1 MLTDSDSMA
10 TKPSRILTQSKP
22 GAGITLWLGLS
33 FLVVLF
39 DQLSKF
45 AIAQG
50 FREGELRRITSF
62 FDLTL
67 AYNRGAAF
75 SFLAGESGWQRYA
88 FIALGVVAV
97 IFVLYQLKRNA
108 GKTLFCW
115 SLALILGG
123 AIGNLIDR
131 VLAGKVVD
139 FLLFHWENHGFPAF
153 NLADSALTLGVIL
166 FILDEF
172 RRVNK

>member
-1 MLTDSDSMA
+1 MA
-10 TKPSRILTQSKP
+10 TKPTRIPTQSKSTP
-22 GAGITLWLGLS
+22 GIAAWLGLS
-33 FLVVLF
+33 FIVVLL
-39 DQLSKF
+39 DQIIKIT
-45 AIAQG
+45 IARS
-50 FREGELRRITSF
+50 FHEGELRRISSF

-88 FIALGVVAV
+88 FIALAIVAA

-123 AIGNLIDR
+123 ALGNLVDR
-131 VLAGKVVD
+131 VLSGRVVD
-139 FLLFHWENHGFPAF
+139 FLLFHWESHSFPAF

-166 FILDEF
+166 FILDEL

>member
-1 MLTDSDSMA
+1 MA
-10 TKPSRILTQSKP
+10 TKPTRILTQPKS
-22 GAGITLWLGLS
+22 GSGILPWLGLS
-33 FLVVLF
+33 FIVVLL
-39 DQLSKF
+39 DQISKVAMARSF
-45 AIAQG
+45 H
-50 FREGELRRITSF
+50 ESESHRITSF

-75 SFLAGESGWQRYA
+75 SFLAGESGWQRYI
-88 FIALGVVAV
+88 FIALAIVAA

-108 GKTLFCW
+108 GKTMFRW
-115 SLALILGG
+115 ALALILGG

-139 FLLFHWENHGFPAF
+139 FLLFHWENHSFPAF

>member
-1 MLTDSDSMA
+1 MA
-10 TKPSRILTQSKP
+10 TKPNRIPTQSGP
-22 GAGITLWLGLS
+22 GPNIALWLGLS
-33 FLVVLF
+33 FIVVLL
-39 DQLSKF
+39 DQISKITITRSF
-45 AIAQG
+45 H
-50 FREGELRRITSF
+50 EGEIKQFTSF

-88 FIALGVVAV
+88 FIALAVVAV
-97 IFVLYQLKRNA
+97 VFVLYQLKRNA
-108 GKTLFCW
+108 GKTMFCW

-123 AIGNLIDR
+123 AVGNLIDR

-139 FLLFHWENHGFPAF
+139 FLLFHWESHSFPAF

>member
-1 MLTDSDSMA
+1 MA
-10 TKPSRILTQSKP
+10 TKPTRIPTKSP
-22 GAGITLWLGLS
+22 SDTGIAAWLGLS
-33 FLVVLF
+33 FIVVLL
-39 DQLSKF
+39 DQISKV
-45 AIAQG
+45 AIARS
-50 FREGELRRITSF
+50 FHEHETKTITSF

-88 FIALGVVAV
+88 FIVLAAVVAV
-97 IFVLYQLKRNA
+97 FLLYQLKRNA
-108 GKTLFCW
+108 GKTMFCW

-131 VLAGKVVD
+131 VLSGRVVD
-139 FLLFHWENHGFPAF
+139 FLLFHWESHSFPAF

>member
-1 MLTDSDSMA
+1 MA
-10 TKPSRILTQSKP
+10 TKPTRIPTQSKSNP
-22 GAGITLWLGLS
+22 SIALWLGLS
-33 FLVVLF
+33 FIVVLL
-39 DQLSKF
+39 DQISK
-45 AIAQG
+45 ITIT
-50 FREGELRRITSF
+50 RTLHEGEVNRITSF

-88 FIALGVVAV
+88 FIALAVVAV
-97 IFVLYQLKRNA
+97 IFVLYQLRRNA

-123 AIGNLIDR
+123 AVGNLIDR
-131 VLAGKVVD
+131 TISGRVVD
-139 FLLFHWENHGFPAF
+139 FLLFHWESHSFPAF

-172 RRVNK
+172 RRVNTK

>member
-1 MLTDSDSMA
+1 MA
-10 TKPSRILTQSKP
+10 TKPSRIPTQSKS
-22 GAGITLWLGLS
+22 GAGIVAWLGWS
-33 FLVVLF
+33 FIVVLL
-39 DQLSKF
+39 DQVSKVT
-45 AIAQG
+45 IARS
-50 FREGELRRITSF
+50 FHEGEMHRITSF

-88 FIALGVVAV
+88 FIALAV
-97 IFVLYQLKRNA
+97 IAVVFVLVQLKRNA
-108 GKTLFCW
+108 GKTMFCW

-123 AIGNLIDR
+123 AVGNLVDR
-131 VLAGKVVD
+131 VLSGRVVD
-139 FLLFHWENHGFPAF
+139 FLLFHWESHSFPAF

-166 FILDEF
+166 FIVDEF